1 MIILRKNELAAQLR
15 MSSLREIWD
24 LLNKRDRLVLKIV
37 ILAQVFLSVLDL
49 IGVALIGVIG
59 ALSVYGIQSQDS
71 GNFGRE
77 VTQFIR
83 IENLTFQ
90 NQVLVLSFITISIL
104 LTKTAASLWITRRSL
119 RFISRRGAHLSGLL
133 LRNLLNRPSTEI
145 SSYSQQE
152 LIYSA
157 TAGVQNLTTG
167 IIGISVSTLADLS
180 LLVILTIGL
189 SIYNPILALTTFTL
203 FITVGAFLSFYLRNK
218 AFKVGSIETKSHVQ
232 SNEVISEVLNTYRE
246 AVVRDTRESYVQD
259 FEVLRLKVAAALAKR
274 TFMPFASKYVMEVSM
289 IGGAFLIAGIQF
301 ALYDSKTATAGLAIF
316 FGASS
321 RIAPAILRIQQGTT
335 QIRTY
340 LGQSQMSLELLR
352 TKGSNED
359 NSKRNIRLPQPN
371 FESLGFLPEITVKN
385 LQYKYSL
392 DAIFSLKIS
401 DLTIKPNQH
410 LAIVGESGSGKTT
423 LVDLILGIL
432 EPSTGDVKI
441 SGMAPTQAFRKWPG
455 AVGYVPQDTVIASGS
470 ILQNVALG
478 YDGETADISRVKQCL
493 MIAGLNE
500 FSSEDETGIYLQ
512 TGGSG
517 HKLSGGQ
524 KQRIGIA
531 RALYT
536 NPKLLVMDE
545 ATSSLDSVTEF
556 DITQALAGLRKKLT
570 LVTIAHRLSTVQA
583 ADVVLY
589 MQNGEVLASG
599 SFEEVRENVKAFDL
613 QANLLGL

>member
-1 MIILRKNELAAQLR
+1 MIILRKNELTAKLR
-15 MSSLREIWD
+15 ESSLREIWV
-24 LLNKRDRLVLKIV
+24 LLNKRDRLVLKVV

-49 IGVALIGVIG
+49 VGVALIGVIG

-104 LTKTAASLWITRRSL
+104 LAKTAASLWITRRSL

-352 TKGSNED
+352 TKGSNEN
-359 NSKRNIRLPQPN
+359 NSKNNLRLPQPN

-385 LQYKYSL
+385 LQYKYFS

-410 LAIVGESGSGKTT
+410 IAIVGESGSGKTT

-441 SGMAPTQAFRKWPG
+441 SGMAPTQAFKKWPG

-493 MIAGLNE
+493 MIAGLHE

>member
-1 MIILRKNELAAQLR
+1 MKILRGKELTTKLR
-15 MSSLREIWD
+15 ESSLYEIWV
-24 LLNKRDRLVLKIV
+24 LLNKRDRMVLKIV

-49 IGVALIGVIG
+49 VGVALIGVIG
-59 ALSVYGIQSQDS
+59 ALSIYGIQSQDS
-71 GNFGRE
+71 GNFARE
-77 VTQFIR
+77 VTQFIQ

-90 NQVLVLSFITISIL
+90 NQVLVLSLITISIL

-119 RFISRRGAHLSGLL
+119 RFVSRRGAHLSGLL
-133 LRNLLNRPSTEI
+133 LRKLLNRPATEI
-145 SSYSQQE
+145 NFYSQQE

-157 TAGVQNLTTG
+157 TVGVQNLTTG
-167 IIGISVSTLADLS
+167 VIGISVSTLADLS
-180 LLVILTIGL
+180 LLIILTIGL
-189 SIYNPILALTTFTL
+189 SVYDPILALTTFTL
-203 FITVGAFLSFYLRNK
+203 FISVGAFLSFYLRHK
-218 AFKVGSIETKSHVQ
+218 AFKIGSIETKSHVQ
-232 SNEVISEVLNTYRE
+232 SNEVVSEVLNTFRE
-246 AVVRDTRESYVQD
+246 AVVRDTRENYVQD

-289 IGGAFLIAGIQF
+289 IGGAFFIAGVQF

-335 QIRTY
+335 QIRAY
-340 LGQSQMSLELLR
+340 LGQSQMTLELLR
-352 TKGSNED
+352 TKESSHNYSN
-359 NSKRNIRLPQPN
+359 NNLRLRQPN
-371 FESLGFLPEITVKN
+371 FESVGFLPEITVKN
-385 LQYKYSL
+385 LSYKYSP

-401 DLTIKPNQH
+401 GFTIKPNQH
-410 LAIVGESGSGKTT
+410 IAIVGESGSGKTT

-432 EPSTGDVKI
+432 EPSSGDVRI
-441 SGMAPTQAFRKWPG
+441 SGIAPTLAFRKWPG

-478 YDGETADISRVKQCL
+478 YDSETTDISRVRQCL
-493 MIAGLNE
+493 SLAGLNE
-500 FSSEDETGIYLQ
+500 FTSEDEGGIYLQ
-512 TGGSG
+512 TGGLG

-545 ATSSLDSVTEF
+545 ATSSLDSLTEF
-556 DITQALAGLRKKLT
+556 DITQALAGLKRKLT

-599 SFEEVRENVKAFDL
+599 LFEEVREKVKAFDL

>member
-1 MIILRKNELAAQLR
+1 MTILRRRELAKRLRNSQL
-15 MSSLREIWD
+15 SEIWV
-24 LLNKRDRLVLKIV
+24 LLDKRDRLVLKLV
-37 ILAQVFLSVLDL
+37 ILVQVLLSVLDL

-71 GNFGRE
+71 GNFARAI
-77 VTQFIR
+77 TDFIGL
-83 IENLTFQ
+83 ENFTFQ
-90 NQVLVLSFITISIL
+90 NQVLVLSVLTISIL

-119 RFISRRGAHLSGLL
+119 RFISRRGARLSGLL
-133 LRNLLNRPSTEI
+133 LRNVLTRPSTEI
-145 SSYSQQE
+145 NSYSQQE

-157 TAGVQNLTTG
+157 TAGVQSLTTG
-167 IIGISVSTLADLS
+167 IIGISVSTVADLS
-180 LLVILTIGL
+180 LLVILTVGL
-189 SIYNPILALTTFTL
+189 SIYNPILAVTTFSL
-203 FITVGAFLSFYLRNK
+203 FITVGAFLSYFLRNK

-232 SNEVISEVLNTYRE
+232 SNEVMSEVLNTYRE

-259 FEVLRLKVAAALAKR
+259 FEVLRLGVASALAKR

-340 LGQSQMSLELLR
+340 LGQSQTSLELLR
-352 TKGSNED
+352 VSGPIQTNPGNGL
-359 NSKRNIRLPQPN
+359 RLLQPD
-371 FESLGFLPEITVKN
+371 FDSIGFLPEIIVN
-385 LQYKYSL
+385 DLAYRYSTDSSFCL
-392 DAIFSLKIS
+392 RIPKLV
-401 DLTIKPNQH
+401 IKPNQH
-410 LAIVGESGSGKTT
+410 VAIVGESGSGKTT
-423 LVDLILGIL
+423 LVDLMLGIL
-432 EPSTGDVKI
+432 APNSGEVNI
-441 SGMAPTQAFRKWPG
+441 SGIAPTLAFRQWPG
-455 AVGYVPQDTVIASGS
+455 AVGYVPQETIIASGS
-470 ILQNVALG
+470 IMQNVALG
-478 YDGETADISRVKQCL
+478 YDFKTSEISRVKKCL
-493 MIAGLNE
+493 RLAGLHE
-500 FSSEDETGIYLQ
+500 FTSEDELGIYLQ
-512 TGGSG
+512 TGGAG

-524 KQRIGIA
+524 RQRLGIA

-545 ATSSLDSVTEF
+545 ATSSLDSATEF
-556 DITQALAGLRKKLT
+556 DITQALAGLKKDLT

-583 ADVVLY
+583 ADIVLY

-599 SFEEVRENVKAFDL
+599 SFEEVRDKVKAFDL

>member
-1 MIILRKNELAAQLR
+1 MIILNLKGLPSYLR
-15 MSSLREIWD
+15 NTHLREIWV
-24 LLNKRDRLVLKIV
+24 LLDKRDRLVLKLV
-37 ILAQVFLSVLDL
+37 ILVQVFLSVLDL

-71 GNFGRE
+71 GNVAKV
-77 VTQFIR
+77 VTNFIGV
-83 IENLTFQ
+83 EHLTFQ
-90 NQVLVLSFITISIL
+90 NQVIVLSALTILIL
-104 LTKTAASLWITRRSL
+104 LTKTAASLWITKRSL
-119 RFISRRGAHLSGLL
+119 KFISRRGARLSGSM
-133 LRNLLNRPSTEI
+133 LRNVLNRPSTEI

-157 TAGVQNLTTG
+157 TGGVQNLTTG

-180 LLVILTIGL
+180 LLVILTVGL
-189 SIYNPILALTTFTL
+189 IVFNPILAATTLTL
-203 FITVGAFLSFYLRNK
+203 FISVGLFLNFYLRNK
-218 AFKVGSIETKSHVQ
+218 AFKVGSAETKSHVQ
-232 SNEVISEVLNTYRE
+232 SNEVMSEVLNTYRE
-246 AVVRDTRESYVQD
+246 AVVRDTRESYIQD
-259 FEVLRLKVAAALAKR
+259 FEVLRLGVASALAKR

-289 IGGAFLIAGIQF
+289 IVGAFLMAGIQF

-352 TKGSNED
+352 ANPPIHIITGNHP
-359 NSKRNIRLPQPN
+359 RVLQPD
-371 FESLGFLPEITVKN
+371 FDSVGFFPEIELSDLT
-385 LQYKYSL
+385 YKYSADSSFCL
-392 DAIFSLKIS
+392 RIPQLV
-401 DLTIKPNQH
+401 IKPNQH
-410 LAIVGESGSGKTT
+410 VAVVGESGSGKTT
-423 LVDLILGIL
+423 LVDLMLGIL
-432 EPSTGDVKI
+432 TPSSGEVKI
-441 SGMAPTQAFRKWPG
+441 SGMAPTLAFRHWPG
-455 AVGYVPQDTVIASGS
+455 AVGYVPQATVIASGS
-470 ILQNVALG
+470 IMQNVTLG
-478 YDGETADISRVKQCL
+478 YEDKTADISHVKRCL
-493 MIAGLNE
+493 RLAGLNE
-500 FSSEDETGIYLQ
+500 FTSEDDLGIYLQ

-524 KQRIGIA
+524 RQRLGIA

-556 DITQALAGLRKKLT
+556 DITKSLAELKNNLT
-570 LVTIAHRLSTVQA
+570 LVTIAHRLSTVQE

-589 MQNGEVLASG
+589 VQNGEVLASG
-599 SFEEVRENVKAFDL
+599 SFEAVRERVKAFDQ

>member
-1 MIILRKNELAAQLR
+1 MKILRRRELATRLR
-15 MSSLREIWD
+15 NSSLREIWV
-24 LLNKRDRLVLKIV
+24 LLNKRDRLVLKLV
-37 ILAQVFLSVLDL
+37 VLAQVLLSVLDL

-77 VTQFIR
+77 VTHFIGV
-83 IENLTFQ
+83 ENLTFQ
-90 NQVLVLSFITISIL
+90 NQILVLSFLTISIL
-104 LTKTAASLWITRRSL
+104 LTKTVASLWITRRSL

-133 LRNLLNRPSTEI
+133 LRNILTRPSTEI
-145 SSYSQQE
+145 SSHSQQE
-152 LIYSA
+152 LIYAA
-157 TAGVQNLTTG
+157 TSGVQNLTTG
-167 IIGISVSTLADLS
+167 IIGISVTTLADLS
-180 LLVILTIGL
+180 LLIILTTGL
-189 SIYNPILALTTFTL
+189 SIYNPILAVTTFSL
-203 FITVGAFLSFYLRNK
+203 FITVGGFLSYYLRNK

-232 SNEVISEVLNTYRE
+232 SNEVMSEVLNTYRE

-259 FEVLRLKVAAALAKR
+259 FEILRLRVAAALAKR
-274 TFMPFASKYVMEVSM
+274 TFMPFASKYVMEVSI
-289 IGGAFLIAGIQF
+289 IGGTFLIAGVQF

-340 LGQSQMSLELLR
+340 LGQSQMSLKLLKIKTPIQENTGNGLR
-352 TKGSNED
+352 LVQPD
-359 NSKRNIRLPQPN
+359 FNSV
-371 FESLGFLPEITVKN
+371 GFIPEIMVN
-385 LQYKYSL
+385 DLDFKYSSDSSFNL
-392 DAIFSLKIS
+392 RIS
-401 DLTIKPNQH
+401 NLVIKPNQH
-410 LAIVGESGSGKTT
+410 IAIVGESGSGKTT

-432 EPSTGDVKI
+432 TPDSGGVKI
-441 SGMAPTQAFRKWPG
+441 SGMAPTSAFKKWPG

-470 ILQNVALG
+470 IMQNVALG
-478 YDGETADISRVKQCL
+478 YDNKSIEISRVKQCL
-493 MIAGLNE
+493 TLAGLNE
-500 FSSEDETGIYLQ
+500 FTSEDEIGIYSQ

-524 KQRIGIA
+524 RQRIGIA

-556 DITQALAGLRKKLT
+556 DITQALTGLKNDLT

-589 MQNGEVLASG
+589 IQNGEVLASG
-599 SFEEVRENVKAFDL
+599 SFEEVREKVKAFDL